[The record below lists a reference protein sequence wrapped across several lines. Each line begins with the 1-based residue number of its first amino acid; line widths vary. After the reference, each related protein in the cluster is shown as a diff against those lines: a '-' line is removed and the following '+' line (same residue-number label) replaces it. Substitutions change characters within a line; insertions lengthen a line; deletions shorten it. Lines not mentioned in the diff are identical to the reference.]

1 VTTAEADA
9 RRLLRHAADEISA
22 IPSDAP
28 RDLAIVAAC
37 GQSALHRPYRRAT
50 SPLRRT
56 SCPLRQRRGWHSLS
70 RGCATLVLRRRQC
83 CSSCNPGVSLA
94 TRGRLLSARCREEA
108 SVCEMLA
115 GGRMR
120 VCAPARYSA
129 KGPRLSRCPEASGS
143 RSYPG
148 PASNVKVVPTA
159 HCTNASGMA
168 RAIAWT
174 ALQPEQC
181 AGRTRP
187 TPAARSA
194 STVGWMRASNSP
206 PVR

>member
-1 VTTAEADA
+1 LNRRPPGPQPERFTRDGWRWPVFTGCQGSQVDA
-9 RRLLRHAADEISA
+9 SCSHIGPPNWTPNTCSDQRQLRPPVARLT
-22 IPSDAP
+22 
-28 RDLAIVAAC
+28 
-37 GQSALHRPYRRAT
+37 RA
-50 SPLRRT
+50 
-56 SCPLRQRRGWHSLS
+56 LS

-83 CSSCNPGVSLA
+83 CSSSNPGVSLA
-94 TRGRLLSARCREEA
+94 TRRRLLSARCREEA